1 MLVRTDT
8 DNASRRGISSDTERQ
23 VSQLKRQMKLWLLIP
38 LIALNACAPLPPGQG
53 NEAVAQRRLNSLR
66 DKPPQLREFLQRMP
80 KGGDIHNHLSG
91 SVYAESYIDFAATD
105 GLCISTST
113 WHLSNPPCDGGRR
126 PAADAR
132 SDFAFRSQ
140 VIDAW
145 SDRDVVPIPGWAEG
159 DQFFGT
165 FDRFGGVSWNHTGP
179 MIAEVMRTSRM
190 EGLSYLELMISPAG
204 SAARSLGSKA
214 QLSSAEEITRTV
226 EQLRSD
232 LELTSIVTSVR
243 AELDLIEKQTH
254 SALRCSGSEPEAAC
268 DMPVRY
274 LSQVVREFPKEQ
286 VLGQMV
292 VAFELARADRRFV
305 GLNLVGPEYGFTAL
319 ADYKIHMLMLDQL
332 HSIYPEVKIALHAG
346 ELTLG
351 IVRPGD
357 LTSHILDAVNIGHA
371 SRIGHGVSIAYEP
384 QAKQL
389 IAQMARQRI
398 PVEILLTSNE
408 QILDVKG
415 PKHPFQMYRSAGVV
429 TILGTDD
436 AGVSRSDLTNEY
448 QKAVVEHGLGY
459 KDLKQIARDS
469 IEYSFLEGESL
480 WKDAKFSTRVERC
493 NTDDPTSALLS
504 AECSAFLD
512 RNVKAKTQWRLE
524 GDLIRFEQ
532 ATPRKD

>member
-1 MLVRTDT
+1 
-8 DNASRRGISSDTERQ
+8 
-23 VSQLKRQMKLWLLIP
+23 MKWWLLVP
-38 LIALNACAPLPPGQG
+38 LLALSACAPLPPGQG
-53 NEAVAQRRLNSLR
+53 NEAVAQRRLNALR
-66 DKPPQLREFLQRMP
+66 DKPPQMREFLQRMP

-91 SVYAESYIDFAATD
+91 AVYAENYIDFAAAD

-113 WHLSNPPCDGGRR
+113 WQLSGPPCDGGRR
-126 PAADAR
+126 PAADAQ

-145 SDRDVVPIPGWAEG
+145 SDRDFVPAAGWAEG

-179 MIAEVMRTSRM
+179 MIAEVMRTSHM

-204 SAARSLGSKA
+204 SASRALGSKA
-214 QLSSAEEITRTV
+214 GLAGAEEITRTV

-232 LELTSIVTSVR
+232 QELTAIVTSVR
-243 AELDLIEKQTH
+243 AGLDQIEGQTK
-254 SALRCSGSEPEAAC
+254 SALRCTGSEPEPVC

-292 VAFELARADRRFV
+292 VAFELARADSRFV

-332 HSIYPEVKIALHAG
+332 HTVYPEVKIALHAG
-346 ELTLG
+346 EMTLG
-351 IVRPGD
+351 TVPPDD
-357 LTSHILDAVNIGHA
+357 LTSHISDAVNIGHA

-389 IAQMARQRI
+389 VAQMAKQRVA
-398 PVEILLTSNE
+398 VEILMTSNE
-408 QILDVKG
+408 QILNVKG
-415 PKHPFQMYRSAGVV
+415 PNHPFQMYRSAGVV
-429 TILGTDD
+429 TVLGTDD
-436 AGVSRSDLTNEY
+436 AGVSRSDITNEY
-448 QKAVVEHGLGY
+448 QKAVLEHGLGY

-480 WKDAKFSTRVERC
+480 WKDAKFSTRVEQC

-504 AECSAFLD
+504 ADCGAFLD
-512 RNVKAKTQWRLE
+512 RSIKAKTQWRLE
-524 GDLIRFEQ
+524 GDLVRFEQ